1 MKHQLL
7 TTAFLS
13 LLSAKFAYGSPAA
26 ACNALRSALPNS
38 VFFPGSEEYTSDNRH
53 HAEIASQNST
63 CSVEPETPED
73 VALILRTVASGDTR
87 SPFAIKGGGHI
98 ANVGF
103 SSTTGV
109 QISMLK
115 FNSIEYDEGL
125 GTVKIGAGLVW
136 GEVYLALAPHGVKVV
151 GGRGPPVGVAGFLLG
166 GGYSYFT
173 DQYGLAIDNIV
184 AHDLVLPNGTFVE
197 VNEQTNPDLFFALKG
212 GHNNF
217 GIVTSFTLKTFPQ
230 TDVWTALISYPLN
243 ASDSFHRASESFS
256 FNNTDLKA
264 VALPVYAFSDDIEP
278 GLLALLFYDG
288 PVPPDGVYNE
298 FFNVPGAV
306 VNSSG
311 TVSFADALGGGPLLS
326 GPSRHVKTHRFFKR
340 IPNPSFYRSVRDVV
354 PITRYTVGILDEM
367 KTQFENILSTA
378 VANNRTLTFAAIVV
392 EPFIQ
397 PNAHATDSAYPNPF
411 VCPTA
416 LEVQWADATD
426 DDFFFNLVREV
437 HNTIQ
442 ARAIEEGQSTPD
454 AILYNNY
461 VVADTPLE
469 LLYGDNLERLREIKR
484 RVDPDNVMGLAGG
497 FKIE

>member
-26 ACNALRSALPNS
+26 ACNALRSALPSS

-73 VALILRTVASGDTR
+73 VALI
-87 SPFAIKGGGHI
+87 IKGGGHI

-151 GGRGPPVGVAGFLLG
+151 GGRGPPVGVSGFLLG

-264 VALPVYAFSDDIEP
+264 VALPVYAFSDNIEP
-278 GLLALLFYDG
+278 GLGALLFYDG

-311 TVSFADALGGGPLLS
+311 TMSFADALGGGPLLS
-326 GPSRHVKTHRFFKR
+326 GPS
-340 IPNPSFYRSVRDVV
+340 VRDVV
-354 PITRYTVGILDEM
+354 PITRYTVGILEEM
-367 KTQFENILSTA
+367 KRQFENILSTA

-437 HNTIQ
+437 HNAIQ

-461 VVADTPLE
+461 VVADTSLE